1 MEKKRK
7 LIPIWY
13 IILMGVLYMLPF
25 FAMALMIVV
34 SNIKYGLLDVMAMFI
49 GTMVAGTMIFFPF
62 FCVYYGALAV
72 IHAIIDEVIV
82 FRAPPKWLRAIL
94 FVATFVFSAFLA
106 ASGILTIKIYYI
118 DYEDTLLWAL
128 VLLMLLSA
136 ALSVAI
142 LEIRIAVGIVFEK
155 LIHRKM
161 RRRAVGDVQPPVID
175 ERRVGVNINMC
186 DSLPTKKEEQ
196 VTYPTI
202 Q

>member
-1 MEKKRK
+1 MKKKRK

-13 IILMGVLYMLPF
+13 IILMGVLYLLPF

-34 SNIKYGLLDVMAMFI
+34 SNIEHGLLDVMAMFT
-49 GTMVAGTMIFFPF
+49 GTMVVGTMLFFPF

-72 IHAIIDEVIV
+72 IHSIIDEVIV

-94 FVATFVFSAFLA
+94 FVATFVCSAFLA
-106 ASGILTIKIYYI
+106 ASGILTIKIYDI
-118 DYEDTLLWAL
+118 DSEGTLLWAP
-128 VLLMLLSA
+128 VLLMLLSV

-155 LIHRKM
+155 LMRRKM
-161 RRRAVGDVQPPVID
+161 RRRAAGDVQPPVID
-175 ERRVGVNINMC
+175 EGGVGAGVC
-186 DSLPTKKEEQ
+186 DSSPTKQEEQ

>member
-1 MEKKRK
+1 MKKKRK

-13 IILMGVLYMLPF
+13 IILMGVLYLLPF

-34 SNIKYGLLDVMAMFI
+34 SNIEHGLLDVMAMFT
-49 GTMVAGTMIFFPF
+49 GTMVVGTMLFFPF

-72 IHAIIDEVIV
+72 IHSIIDEVIV

-94 FVATFVFSAFLA
+94 FVATFVCSAFLA
-106 ASGILTIKIYYI
+106 ASGILTIKIYDI
-118 DYEDTLLWAL
+118 DSEGTLLWAP

-155 LIHRKM
+155 LMRRKM
-161 RRRAVGDVQPPVID
+161 RRRAAGDVQPPVID
-175 ERRVGVNINMC
+175 EGGVGAGVC
-186 DSLPTKKEEQ
+186 DSSPTKQEEQ
-196 VTYPTI
+196 VTYLTI

>member
-1 MEKKRK
+1 MKKKRK

-49 GTMVAGTMIFFPF
+49 GTMVVGTMMFFPF

-72 IHAIIDEVIV
+72 IHSIIDEVIV

-94 FVATFVFSAFLA
+94 FVATFVCSAFLA
-106 ASGILTIKIYYI
+106 ASGILTIKIYDI
-118 DYEDTLLWAL
+118 DSEGTLLRAP
-128 VLLMLLSA
+128 VLLMLLSV

-155 LIHRKM
+155 LMQRKM

-175 ERRVGVNINMC
+175 ERSVGVNINMC
-186 DSLPTKKEEQ
+186 DSLPTKQEEQ